1 MKQTTLFALAA
12 ASSFACVS
20 ASAAI
25 QAFNDDCSEVGVRWS
40 DQTGDYVTSDGSKV
54 TVDTDTT
61 TEVSYYTTYD
71 GTASGT
77 KVVTVLDFDV
87 TFTAATSRPDWQEGA
102 QFQLYVSSSG
112 NVKAMVDDTSSHD
125 VDLGVTNAGLT
136 HVTITKSGNSFSVKV
151 GNNTAATVSPASG
164 SASALTSVGF
174 LGTGT
179 VDNFVG
185 SYGSTATNEGSSDT
199 SSDAAVSVSGNTVTG
214 SFATTVNNNAL
225 KFIKVTTSE
234 RTYTLRYTD
243 SQVIA
248 LPANAVA
255 RPPLRHLHLRDAEPE
270 LALEGVLDSR
280 YRMPLVVLAHPRVHL
295 GLARPPYAAFDYAT
309 TLICLRALHQSEL
322 VGFLVKGL
330 RRRAPSEALLEGVQ
344 GVVHVPAAVVVHQ
357 PCGGFW

>member
-112 NVKAMVDDTSSHD
+112 NVMAMVNDTSSND

-164 SASALTSVGF
+164 SASELTSVGF

-199 SSDAAVSVSGNTVTG
+199 TSGSALVSGNTVTG

-225 KFIKVTTSE
+225 KFIKVTTSKG
-234 RTYTLRYTD
+234 TYTLRYKD
-243 SQVIA
+243 GQRIA
-248 LPANAVA
+248 LPSDAGTVQSVVAYYGDNVTAIPAEYAPAVDQVA
-255 RPPLRHLHLRDAEPE
+255 DDSGKVGVSVVAESGVYYSLKAGDKVVAKE
-270 LALEGVLDSR
+270 LVAPADQGKKISLTFN
-280 YRMPLVVLAHPRVHL
+280 P
-295 GLARPPYAAFDYAT
+295 AAFASKTDWGKTTITFQAT
-309 TLICLRALHQSEL
+309 DDDPGT
-322 VGFLVKGL
+322 
-330 RRRAPSEALLEGVQ
+330 
-344 GVVHVPAAVVVHQ
+344 VVA
-357 PCGGFW
+357 GE